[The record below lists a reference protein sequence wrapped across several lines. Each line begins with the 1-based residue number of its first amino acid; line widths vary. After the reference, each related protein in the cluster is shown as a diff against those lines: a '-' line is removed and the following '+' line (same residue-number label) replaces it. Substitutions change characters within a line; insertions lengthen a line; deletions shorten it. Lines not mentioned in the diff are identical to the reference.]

1 MNVGKFDKEK
11 NCLVLCKLVISVG
24 NIYESI
30 FMEYFFI
37 KDVILEEDESVYIE
51 VLEYVYDKIF
61 EYRLYVNV
69 NFNLY

>member
-1 MNVGKFDKEK
+1 MV
-11 NCLVLCKLVISVG
+11 SVG
-24 NIYESI
+24 NVYESI
-30 FMEYFFI
+30 FLEYFLI
-37 KDVILEEDESVYIE
+37 KEVILEEDEDVYIE